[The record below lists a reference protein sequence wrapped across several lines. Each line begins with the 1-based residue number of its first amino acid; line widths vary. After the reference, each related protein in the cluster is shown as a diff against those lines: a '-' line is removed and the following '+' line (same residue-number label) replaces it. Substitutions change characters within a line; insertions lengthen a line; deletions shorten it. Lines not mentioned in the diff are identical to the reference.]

1 MSDFARIVALRI
13 LHDLEY
19 SQYRTLPI
27 STLTWTFTG
36 APCGNRTHDT
46 SLTMAKRPRLDL

>member
-19 SQYRTLPI
+19 AQYRTLPI
-27 STLTWTFTG
+27 STLT
-36 APCGNRTHDT
+36 CVLT
-46 SLTMAKRPRLDL
+46 SREGGI